1 MLDVD
6 KTKVDITS
14 HFKIYLLW
22 GITLVLAGYFFY
34 FIINNAHAPS
44 HGFASYYTASK
55 LLSAGEDVDQFYNN
69 DWFSSKVKNYVP
81 EVYEIYHVNFPTT
94 SLLLLPLSAFSY
106 SSAKVIWTI
115 FNLLIFIVTTGFML
129 KEFEFKKNCLPPIL
143 ILVFLFQPLYANF
156 YYGQAYIFIFCLL
169 VLAWYAYKTDSDLF
183 LGFLVGL
190 IFIIKSTSFI
200 FFIFLLIQKK
210 WKSLTAALFTVLI
223 VALLSLPWIG
233 INAWSAYIEKFI
245 NFISHPTL
253 SVTAYQT
260 IHSFFYH
267 FFILN
272 QQWNPEPVTNLPA
285 LGKILSTLSILIV
298 LIIISFK
305 AHHLK
310 KSDLAFGAFVAAG
323 LIISPVSLD
332 YHYTISLLPIFILI
346 SWVLKNQSRTV
357 WAALILFI
365 ILIAAY
371 IPYTSTKVTDGW
383 LAILAYPKLYGA
395 IGLLGL
401 FMFYSSKH
409 KVIAKGKGQIN

>member
-6 KTKVDITS
+6 RTKADITS
-14 HFKIYLLW
+14 HLKIYLLW
-22 GITLVLAGYFFY
+22 GITLLIAGFFFY

-115 FNLLIFIVTTGFML
+115 FNLLIFIVTTGFLL
-129 KEFEFKKNCLPPIL
+129 KKFEFRKNYLPSIL
-143 ILVFLFQPLYANF
+143 ILVFFFQPLYANF

-169 VLAWYAYKTDSDLF
+169 VLAWYAYKTNSDLF

-210 WKSLTAALFTVLI
+210 WKSLSAALFTVLI

-233 INAWSAYIEKFI
+233 VNAWSAYIEKFV
-245 NFISHPTL
+245 NFISHPAL

-267 FFILN
+267 FLILN
-272 QQWNPEPVTNLPA
+272 QQWNPEPVINLPA
-285 LGKILSTLSILIV
+285 LGKILSTLSVLIV
-298 LIIISFK
+298 LILISFK

-323 LIISPVSLD
+323 LIVSPASLD
-332 YHYTISLLPIFILI
+332 YHYIISLLPIFILI
-346 SWVLKNQSRTV
+346 SRVLKNQSRTV

-365 ILIAAY
+365 ILIAVY
-371 IPYTSTKVTDGW
+371 IPYTSPKVTDGW

-401 FMFYSSKH
+401 LMFYSSKH
-409 KVIAKGKGQIN
+409 KVTAKGKG

>member
-1 MLDVD
+1 M
-6 KTKVDITS
+6 
-14 HFKIYLLW
+14 
-22 GITLVLAGYFFY
+22 
-34 FIINNAHAPS
+34 NRMN
-44 HGFASYYTASK
+44 
-55 LLSAGEDVDQFYNN
+55 
-69 DWFSSKVKNYVP
+69 
-81 EVYEIYHVNFPTT
+81 
-94 SLLLLPLSAFSY
+94 
-106 SSAKVIWTI
+106 
-115 FNLLIFIVTTGFML
+115 
-129 KEFEFKKNCLPPIL
+129 
-143 ILVFLFQPLYANF
+143 
-156 YYGQAYIFIFCLL
+156 
-169 VLAWYAYKTDSDLF
+169 
-183 LGFLVGL
+183 
-190 IFIIKSTSFI
+190 
-200 FFIFLLIQKK
+200 IFLLIQKK

-233 INAWSAYIEKFI
+233 INAWSAYIEKFV

-305 AHHLK
+305 AHYLK

>member
-1 MLDVD
+1 M
-6 KTKVDITS
+6 
-14 HFKIYLLW
+14 
-22 GITLVLAGYFFY
+22 
-34 FIINNAHAPS
+34 
-44 HGFASYYTASK
+44 
-55 LLSAGEDVDQFYNN
+55 
-69 DWFSSKVKNYVP
+69 
-81 EVYEIYHVNFPTT
+81 
-94 SLLLLPLSAFSY
+94 
-106 SSAKVIWTI
+106 
-115 FNLLIFIVTTGFML
+115 
-129 KEFEFKKNCLPPIL
+129 
-143 ILVFLFQPLYANF
+143 
-156 YYGQAYIFIFCLL
+156 
-169 VLAWYAYKTDSDLF
+169 
-183 LGFLVGL
+183 
-190 IFIIKSTSFI
+190 
-200 FFIFLLIQKK
+200 
-210 WKSLTAALFTVLI
+210 
-223 VALLSLPWIG
+223 
-233 INAWSAYIEKFI
+233 
-245 NFISHPTL
+245 
-253 SVTAYQT
+253 
-260 IHSFFYH
+260 
-267 FFILN
+267 
-272 QQWNPEPVTNLPA
+272 PA

-305 AHHLK
+305 AHYLK